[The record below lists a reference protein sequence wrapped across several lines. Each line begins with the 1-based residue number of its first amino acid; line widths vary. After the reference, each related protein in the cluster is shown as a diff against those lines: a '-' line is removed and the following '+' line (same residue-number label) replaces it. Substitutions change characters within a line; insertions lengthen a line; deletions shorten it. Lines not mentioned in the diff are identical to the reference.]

1 MEKLNEREIA
11 ILNYLAKEI
20 KYYEDGP
27 DTFVQI
33 PSGFTKPQFT
43 TSCDSLETKGMIKTY
58 YCEGHELQ
66 DARVLDKGQ
75 CYLDDLKDARK
86 RQLRNVL
93 KENNLTMDQYDLLK
107 QAEQG
112 NVDYNASN
120 IPFREFKNLVFK
132 PLSERNLVYAAPGS
146 KGTDVVITRL
156 GKQTLDDI
164 EYEINILISQ
174 DNEMSPFMRKK
185 EESTTIMLP
194 IATEE
199 VPNKMNDENNTVN
212 ELRKQK
218 AQLEIENSE
227 LKVKVQE
234 LEDARRAPIEEQ
246 TIIQHGQG
254 MNIKNYHTTARQ
266 CADIVKKYRILEQFQ
281 ANIIEQMLSE
291 LTGMSASSFHRH
303 MR

>member
-11 ILNYLAKEI
+11 ILNYIAKEI

-86 RQLRNVL
+86 RQLRKVL
-93 KENNLTMDQYDLLK
+93 KDNNLTMDQYDLLK

-132 PLSERNLVYAAPGS
+132 PLSERYLVYAAPGS

-156 GKQTLDDI
+156 GMQLLEEI
-164 EYEINILISQ
+164 EEGLYYLLANNEGYTNQGDSLIENQNPKTITPVKIKTGKKSSVIFALMSLYRINAFNTNLGRDATIDYILNVLGEKEKNNVSQLISAIFNRAKSKTPEVFINELV
-174 DNEMSPFMRKK
+174 DGFRNELIEALAEEMSKK
-185 EESTTIMLP
+185 NGKI
-194 IATEE
+194 
-199 VPNKMNDENNTVN
+199 
-212 ELRKQK
+212 
-218 AQLEIENSE
+218 
-227 LKVKVQE
+227 
-234 LEDARRAPIEEQ
+234 
-246 TIIQHGQG
+246 
-254 MNIKNYHTTARQ
+254 
-266 CADIVKKYRILEQFQ
+266 
-281 ANIIEQMLSE
+281 
-291 LTGMSASSFHRH
+291 
-303 MR
+303 